1 MFNIHLK
8 NKPREKIVDFKI
20 QLNILT
26 ADISVDLSD
35 VSSSFVIGLHPK
47 IHTTRRRFLLLK
59 FTTFGRKG
67 SVLS

>member
-1 MFNIHLK
+1 MFNIYLK
-8 NKPREKIVDFKI
+8 NKPGEKIVDFKI

-47 IHTTRRRFLLLK
+47 NPYH
-59 FTTFGRKG
+59 
-67 SVLS
+67 